1 MDPEITHMK
10 EIVHMDVKYILIS
23 LYQEGRGN
31 LKHDRYERCKKDSNQ
46 TSRDDQYTVLDE
58 KHTD

>member
-1 MDPEITHMK
+1 M
-10 EIVHMDVKYILIS
+10 LIS

-31 LKHDRYERCKKDSNQ
+31 LKHDRYEICKKDSNQ